1 MQLTLFLFKQ
11 MQLYFSK
18 ISKNFFE
25 INVSEALIRA
35 PLIGTM
41 FYYIQKSR

>member
-11 MQLYFSK
+11 MQLYF
-18 ISKNFFE
+18 IINIKNFFE